1 MLNRVHT
8 LKEFASSFKF
18 LKTPKGLQFFR
29 LVTNTEAEIF
39 PLRCLLA
46 SFTAFSSVN
55 YIQF

>member
-18 LKTPKGLQFFR
+18 LKAPKGLKFFG

-39 PLRCLLA
+39 PLCRFLA

-55 YIQF
+55 FIQF